1 MHIQARERRTRA
13 MEREPVRPSACVR
26 SIDREESGST
36 SYVYDRAHPAGRV
49 AVVPFACSYI
59 PANVAPSL
67 PSSLPPCAPPRSC
80 LRSRAV
86 RTTFHPISRLPNPKA
101 SLLAHFRLAP
111 AQSCPS
117 AMPAPLGNAIGKS
130 FASQSLSRSRARGG
144 KGGRTDGRHARRFPR
159 NICSSKHE
167 ELSSRRQCPPTYP
180 IARSVAR
187 DGRTRSSTKSV
198 APCTVR
204 EQS

>member
-13 MEREPVRPSACVR
+13 MEREPVRPSVSVCAIDR
-26 SIDREESGST
+26 SIER
-36 SYVYDRAHPAGRV
+36 RADLPVMCMTARIPPA
-49 AVVPFACSYI
+49 AWPWFPFACSYI

-67 PSSLPPCAPPRSC
+67 PPFLPALHLVRVYVLAPC
-80 LRSRAV
+80 
-86 RTTFHPISRLPNPKA
+86 TTFHPISRLPNPKA

-144 KGGRTDGRHARRFPR
+144 KGGRTDG
-159 NICSSKHE
+159 
-167 ELSSRRQCPPTYP
+167 PT
-180 IARSVAR
+180 
-187 DGRTRSSTKSV
+187 
-198 APCTVR
+198 PCATISQ
-204 EQS
+204 EHLFK